1 MNRLLGVIGGLGPF
15 ASAWFY
21 KRLTELQKVTREQEY
36 IEVLIYS
43 KPSIPDRTG
52 FILKQQTESPFDA
65 MLSAAKVLENSG
77 VSYIAI
83 PCVTAHFFYSE
94 LQCKIQTPI
103 INLIEEVSEAAVK
116 TGARRAG
123 LLATG
128 GTVSAG
134 LFQKALAKRD
144 IETVTLSA
152 NGQESLMNFIY
163 KTAKTGGTP
172 DATLLKELS
181 DNLLAERA
189 DTVILGCTELSLAG
203 LNWHGGVYIDALEI
217 LAHTVLEKM
226 TGNANQPAG
235 IHRGN
240 S

>member
-1 MNRLLGVIGGLGPF
+1 VNKLLGVIGGLGPF

-21 KRLTELQKVTREQEY
+21 KRLTELQRVTREQEY
-36 IEVLIYS
+36 IDVLLYS

-52 FILKQQTESPFDA
+52 YILNRQSESPLGA
-65 MLSAAKVLENSG
+65 MLSAARLLENSG

-83 PCVTAHFFYSE
+83 PCVTAHFFYDE
-94 LQCKIQTPI
+94 LQSKIQTPI
-103 INLIEEVSEAAVK
+103 INLIDKVSDAAAK
-116 TGARRAG
+116 TGANKAG

-144 IETVTLSA
+144 VEAVTLSA
-152 NGQESLMNFIY
+152 NGQESLMTFIY
-163 KTAKTGGTP
+163 KTAKTGGAP
-172 DATLLKELS
+172 DAA
-181 DNLLAERA
+181 LLAKLSGELLARGA

-203 LNWHGGVYIDALEI
+203 LGWHGGAYIDALEI

-235 IHRGN
+235 IH
-240 S
+240 